1 MARVALLCLLAS
13 IGCCVGQ
20 RILSEGSVHA
30 GVGSNV
36 TLKTPIHDLQS
47 SALFWHFNDGKE
59 IVNVASVSSS
69 TLRLN
74 TSYEG
79 RAWINPANGHLT
91 LGALTLQDSGEYII
105 TIVYKHGQSDI
116 AKIRLTVSGT
126 QNGGNPRARS
136 SLVTCGRSVFSTYG
150 QTVSGPGVA
159 VPAATMK
166 SPPTGTTPMP
176 ALPEQ
181 ITDYF
186 VSLVV
191 CVVVIVVLS
200 AGFLLLLYRWMEN
213 RKNRNS
219 DGRQVEIPAAQQK
232 NGAPGSTCEDSTYQT
247 MTPAPTDLDHIYST
261 LTDMQYMSHVR
272 YIQTDTISCKSLT
285 SQ

>member
-1 MARVALLCLLAS
+1 MARVALLCLLVS
-13 IGCCVGQ
+13 IGRCVGQ
-20 RILSEGSVHA
+20 RILSESSVHA

-36 TLKTPIHDLQS
+36 TLKTPNQDLQS

-59 IVNVASVSSS
+59 IVTVASVSSS

-79 RAWINPANGHLT
+79 RAWINAANGHLT
-91 LGALTLQDSGEYII
+91 LGALTPQDSGEYII
-105 TIVYKHGQSDI
+105 TIVYKHGQSDA
-116 AKIRLTVSGT
+116 AKIRLTVS
-126 QNGGNPRARS
+126 A
-136 SLVTCGRSVFSTYG
+136 
-150 QTVSGPGVA
+150 
-159 VPAATMK
+159 
-166 SPPTGTTPMP
+166 PPTGTTPTP

-200 AGFLLLLYRWMEN
+200 TGFLLLLYRWMEN
-213 RKNRNS
+213 RKNRKS
-219 DGRQVEIPAAQQK
+219 DGRQVELPAVQQK
-232 NGAPGSTCEDSTYQT
+232 SGAPGSTCDSTYET
-247 MTPAPTDLDHIYST
+247 MTPAPTDQDHIYST

-272 YIQTDTISCKSLT
+272 FSQTDTISCKSVT

>member
-13 IGCCVGQ
+13 IGRCVGQ
-20 RILSEGSVHA
+20 RFLSESSVHA

-79 RAWINPANGHLT
+79 RAWINAANGHLT
-91 LGALTLQDSGEYII
+91 LGALTLQDSGDYII
-105 TIVYKHGQSDI
+105 TIVYKHGQSDV
-116 AKIRLTVSGT
+116 AKIRLTVSGS
-126 QNGGNPRARS
+126 QHGA
-136 SLVTCGRSVFSTYG
+136 LVTCGRSVFSTYG
-150 QTVSGPGVA
+150 QTVSGPGVV
-159 VPAATMK
+159 VPAATMTA
-166 SPPTGTTPMP
+166 PTTGTTSTP

-232 NGAPGSTCEDSTYQT
+232 NGAPGSTCADSTYET
-247 MTPAPTDLDHIYST
+247 MIPAPTDQDHIYST

-272 YIQTDTISCKSLT
+272 YIQTDTVSCKSVT

>member
-1 MARVALLCLLAS
+1 MARVALLCLLVS
-13 IGCCVGQ
+13 IGRCVGQ
-20 RILSEGSVHA
+20 RILSESSVHA

-36 TLKTPIHDLQS
+36 TLKTPNQDLQS

-59 IVNVASVSSS
+59 IVTVASVSSS

-79 RAWINPANGHLT
+79 RAWINAANGHLT
-91 LGALTLQDSGEYII
+91 LGALTPQDSGEYII
-105 TIVYKHGQSDI
+105 TIVYKHGQSDA
-116 AKIRLTVSGT
+116 AKIRLTVSGSRH
-126 QNGGNPRARS
+126 GGNPRARS
-136 SLVTCGRSVFSTYG
+136 SLVTCGSSVLSTYG

-159 VPAATMK
+159 VPAATMT
-166 SPPTGTTPMP
+166 SPPTGTTPTP

-200 AGFLLLLYRWMEN
+200 TGFLLLLYRWMEN
-213 RKNRNS
+213 RKNRKS
-219 DGRQVEIPAAQQK
+219 DGRQVELPAVQQK
-232 NGAPGSTCEDSTYQT
+232 SGAPGSTCDSTYET
-247 MTPAPTDLDHIYST
+247 MTPAPTDQDHIYST

-272 YIQTDTISCKSLT
+272 FSQTDTISCKSVT